1 MTTFPTDFDRAAAVL
16 LETELPPELSRHR
29 AILDTHLDIQQMD
42 ELIFGPDSPALDN
55 SLTIDQQIKE
65 LTDLLA
71 QRLTAGRELARLL
84 SADSCTCTCT
94 CTCPTD
100 TGTAD
105 RSDERLQGPEFRFV
119 TGGRVQP
126 PGVLHAVL
134 GIFADFGDPDAL
146 ASADLVA
153 SLRTLPGIAEGRWR
167 YADLTP
173 ARLAQLLAPY
183 EVQTRD
189 ITLPDGRRRK
199 AYRRAALLAATDR

>member
-29 AILDTHLDIQQMD
+29 AILNTHLDVQQMD

-55 SLTIDQQIKE
+55 SLTVDQQIKE
-65 LTDLLA
+65 FTDLLA

-84 SADSCTCTCT
+84 SADACTCT
-94 CTCPTD
+94 CTCPTN
-100 TGTAD
+100 TGTGD
-105 RSDERLQGPEFRFV
+105 RSDEPLQETEFAFV
-119 TGGRVQP
+119 SGSRVPP

-134 GIFADFGDPDAL
+134 GIFADLGDPDAL

-153 SLRTLPGIAEGRWR
+153 ALRTLPGTAEGRWR
-167 YADLTP
+167 YADLTH

-183 EVQTRD
+183 EVQSRD

-199 AYRRAALLAATDR
+199 SYRLSALLAAADR